1 MTDKQQAN
9 MMTPKHK
16 SWPVRVVLVS
26 YNHLTRAGLQGIL
39 QNTPGIKLIGE
50 SNGGAHACALIQEM
64 TPDYVI
70 IDLESEINVLESVKN
85 YKQVSPQTRVL
96 LFAGWNDMERARAT
110 IGMGA
115 EGIVLKCQPSSV
127 LIAMIEGGKNEPP
140 SITLDFSEAQPEA
153 ENKIKQPV
161 RKAPFDQVASVDSL
175 TGRERSVIALVAH
188 GLSNRDI
195 SDRLSISD
203 ITVRHHLTRIFD
215 KLGVPTRQKLL
226 ISAHQLGLVE
236 LRNPAQVSAE
246 HTSFGL
252 ASRTP
257 AQDDTDSE
265 PSDIN
270 SYRRRIGDICANRT
284 VRKKMIERRLP

>member
-1 MTDKQQAN
+1 MTDNQEAN
-9 MMTPKHK
+9 MMTLKHR

-26 YNHLTRAGLQGIL
+26 YNHLVKIGLHDIL
-39 QNTPGIKLIGE
+39 KNTPGIELTGE
-50 SNGGAHACALIQEM
+50 SNGGAHAYALIQEM
-64 TPDYVI
+64 TPDCVI
-70 IDLESEINVLESVKN
+70 IDLESNRNPLASLQY
-85 YKQVSPQTRVL
+85 YKQLSPQTRVL
-96 LFAGWNDMERARAT
+96 LFADWNDTERARAA

-115 EGIVLKCQPSSV
+115 DGIVLKCQPSSV
-127 LIAMIEGGKNEPP
+127 LLAMIKGEKKASPF
-140 SITLDFSEAQPEA
+140 IAADFSEAQPEPD
-153 ENKIKQPV
+153 NNIKQPV
-161 RKAPFDQVASVDSL
+161 RKARVAQIPSVDSL
-175 TGRERSVIALVAH
+175 TERERSVIALIGQ

-215 KLGVPTRQKLL
+215 KLGVATRQKLL

-236 LRNPAQVSAE
+236 LRIPAQVSAE

-270 SYRRRIGDICANRT
+270 SYRRRIGDIYANRT
-284 VRKKMIERRLP
+284 VRKKTIERRIP

>member
-9 MMTPKHK
+9 MMIPKHK

-39 QNTPGIKLIGE
+39 QNAPEITLIGE
-50 SNGGAHACALIQEM
+50 SNGGVHAYALIQEM
-64 TPDYVI
+64 TPDCVI
-70 IDLESEINVLESVKN
+70 IDLESDTSSLESVKF
-85 YKQVSPQTRVL
+85 YKHLSPQTRVI
-96 LFAGWNDMERARAT
+96 LFAGWGDIERARAA

-115 EGIVLKCQPSSV
+115 DGIVLKCQPSSV
-127 LIAMIEGGKNEPP
+127 LLTMIEGKKKESP
-140 SITLDFSEAQPEA
+140 SILVDSPETQL
-153 ENKIKQPV
+153 EPDTRTKQLVHETPV
-161 RKAPFDQVASVDSL
+161 HQIASVDSL
-175 TGRERSVIALVAH
+175 TGRERNVIALIGQ

-215 KLGVPTRQKLL
+215 KLGVATRQKLL
-226 ISAHQLGLVE
+226 ISAYQLGLVE
-236 LRNPAQVSAE
+236 LRSPAQVSAE

-252 ASRTP
+252 ASCTP

-270 SYRRRIGDICANRT
+270 SYRRRIGDIRANRT
-284 VRKKMIERRLP
+284 VRKKMIERRLA